1 MKIDFNPVGLIRTM
15 DDLGRIAIPKELRIM
30 FSIYSGDS
38 FEIFS
43 DGKGNFYLKRIG
55 SW

>member
-1 MKIDFNPVGLIRTM
+1 MKIEFNSVGIIRMM
-15 DDLGRIAIPKELRIM
+15 DDLGRIAIPIEFRKWSNINP
-30 FSIYSGDS
+30 GDG

-55 SW
+55 S